1 MTRDEFKRKYS
12 DIEESCGDGRRFALL
27 KNGCLK
33 ATITEI
39 DGTTVVIGDTDVKWL
54 VVFNMPFSEIEASL
68 KARGTDPSWWSMK
81 VLAASNPILDEMV
94 DEDELRKV
102 MNGILSKEKKQ
113 PFDNARMR
121 SYWSDALADVTK
133 LLIIKEVS
141 DPDKKASEIIDRC
154 RHWDEQFV
162 RSLDLLYFTLIKDN
176 KDDNREESD

>member
-12 DIEESCGDGRRFALL
+12 DIEETYSDGTRIALI
-27 KNGCLK
+27 KGGCLK
-33 ATITEI
+33 ATITEV
-39 DGTTVVIGDTDVKWL
+39 DGTVIVIGDMDVKWL
-54 VVFNMPFSEIEASL
+54 VVFNIPLMEVEASL
-68 KARGTDPSWWSMK
+68 KTRGKDPAWWSMK
-81 VLAASNPILDEMV
+81 ILASSNPILDEMV

-141 DPDKKASEIIDRC
+141 DPDKKASEIINRC

-162 RSLDLLYFTLIKDN
+162 RSLDLLYFTLVKEDENDN
-176 KDDNREESD
+176 SEESD